1 MVPKPMNTII
11 LDASVLSI
19 DPGEQSGAVRSI
31 DGLARHDI
39 RIESQ
44 KKLRA
49 QVGDIV
55 RITGRLS
62 GESGIAADDIQLLV
76 RG

>member
-11 LDASVLSI
+11 LDASILSV

-31 DGLARHDI
+31 DGLARYDI
-39 RIESQ
+39 SIESQ
-44 KKLRA
+44 KKIRA
-49 QVGDIV
+49 RVGDIV
-55 RITGRLS
+55 RITGRFS
-62 GESGIAADDIQLLV
+62 GAGIVADDIQLLV